1 MTTEYEPAAVAPV
14 GDGRWRDTSRERGER
29 LAREQL
35 EAVLDDARQRDYT
48 GWDLYDGESSRLLNA
63 LPDSKWLNLV
73 FQQAV
78 RRSPVN
84 IRPLLMV
91 EQRRNFMGSALF
103 ALANFA
109 AAELTGQER
118 YRTEGLELA
127 EWLLA
132 QDREGYAGY
141 CGGHNHPVQGLDR
154 RTPVEEPGVVG
165 TAQAVR
171 ALLAASE
178 YGGSR
183 FVERARTAAT
193 FVFEELDY
201 RPAETGARIDYKPG
215 ESGDTSTLNANALGA
230 RLLLDL
236 YAAFGE
242 DRYREAAA
250 SILEYVAAHQTDR
263 GGWYYR
269 ADPSTSHLSMDS
281 FHNGFI
287 LEAFLRHRELC
298 GDRFADTFDRAV
310 PFYRGLFET
319 DGAPRWDESSAYP
332 RDIHASAQ
340 GVIVFSLLGDAD
352 TSRRLLRWA
361 VENLSDGQGRF
372 YHEKRR
378 LYTKRTTLMRWSQA
392 WMAYALGV
400 HLRRVGPLEEAHFT
414 HR

>member
-35 EAVLDDARQRDYT
+35 EAVLDYARQRDYT

-165 TAQAVR
+165 TAHAVR

>member
-35 EAVLDDARQRDYT
+35 EAVLDYARQRDYT

-109 AAELTGQER
+109 AAELTGEER

-165 TAQAVR
+165 TAHAVR